1 MITLC
6 GFTLS
11 NYHNKVKMVL
21 LEKGIPFEEELVPMG
36 RKSDAVYADS
46 PLGKVPFLRTPQGPL
61 CESQVI
67 CDWLEAAY
75 PQPALMPADAF
86 AAAKVR
92 ELITFIDLHLELV
105 VRDIYAEAF
114 FGGQVSDEVKTATRK
129 RLERSIP
136 AFKRLA
142 RFAPYVAGEQ
152 FTLADAAAWVSLPL
166 VSLATKTVYGEDLLA
181 AHGIDA
187 RSYQKFIAE
196 RPSAQRISADRK
208 RDQEAAKAAAA
219 AAAPKSS

>member
-36 RKSDAVYADS
+36 RKDESVYASS
-46 PLGKVPFLRTPQGPL
+46 PLGKVPYVRTPQGPL

-67 CDWLEAAY
+67 CDWLEAAH
-75 PQPALMPADAF
+75 PQQPLLPADPF

-105 VRDIYAEAF
+105 VRELYAEAF
-114 FGGQVSDEVKTATRK
+114 FGGKVSDEVKASVRK
-129 RLERSIP
+129 RLDRHIP
-136 AFKRLA
+136 AFKQLA
-142 RFAPYVAGEQ
+142 RLSPFVAGDS
-152 FTLADAAAWVSLPL
+152 FTLADPAAWVSLPL
-166 VSLATKTVYGEDLLA
+166 VSRATKVIYGEDLLA
-181 AHGIDA
+181 SHGVDVA
-187 RSYQKFIAE
+187 SYLKLIAE
-196 RPSAQRISADRK
+196 RPSAQRINADRK
-208 RDQEAAKAAAA
+208 RDAEAAKAAAA
-219 AAAPKSS
+219 R